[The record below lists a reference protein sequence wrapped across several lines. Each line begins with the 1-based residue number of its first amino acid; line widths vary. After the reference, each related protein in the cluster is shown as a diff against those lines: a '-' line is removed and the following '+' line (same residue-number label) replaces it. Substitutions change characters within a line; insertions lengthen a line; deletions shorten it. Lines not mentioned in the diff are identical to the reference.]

1 MSHESRGGEPLV
13 ARQDRAQ
20 WRASRVEATDD
31 PRPTR
36 HARSTSPGGRAC
48 PRPPRFAVGRAPRG
62 APPAAGRRHARRG
75 RQARGGRRH
84 GGDRRR
90 GRHEQD
96 SRLPALRRPGRAP
109 RRGLQPGRRAAAVE
123 TPRGDREQQLPAGDG
138 GRGDR
143 DLPGLPRGR
152 PRALPV
158 RRAPAERRPADRGR
172 PGQQPLRPRRRAGR
186 GRRVRRPAGGRPR
199 SGGRRA
205 VGPRRRRPGPF
216 GRRLVAARRAPHAP
230 QRTRCS
236 SDRSGLGRPL
246 RRREHPSGG
255 QVTSSL
261 PGTVDPQKIQE
272 VLDGRWAHVRR
283 DARENLRD
291 EEFLPVYGE
300 TMQEARERV
309 TRMSKR
315 LADSGRVGL
324 GFPKEYGGES
334 DSGGSVTSIEM
345 LAFGD
350 LSLMVKAGVQWG
362 LFGGA
367 LQLLGTKRQHDKYL
381 RDVMSFDL
389 PGCFAMTETG
399 HGSDVQQL
407 RTTCTYD
414 PATQTFD
421 LHTPH
426 QAARKD
432 YIGNAAKD
440 GRMAVVFAQLITQG
454 KNRGVH
460 AWLVPIRDENGNPM
474 PGVTIGDDGPKA
486 GLLGV
491 DNGRL
496 TFDHVTVPRDML
508 LDRYGQV
515 AEDGTYTS
523 SIENETRRFF
533 TMLGTLVRGRV
544 SVGGSAASATKLALD
559 IAVRYGDVRRQFAA
573 PGDDREI
580 VINDYLVHQR
590 KLLPALATSYG
601 LHFAQGELV
610 ELMHDVQGAADL
622 DEGAQREL
630 ESRAAGLKVAQT
642 WHATRTIQMCREA
655 CGGAGYLQEN
665 RLPHL
670 KADTDVFTTFEGDNT
685 VLLQLVAKGL
695 LTGYR
700 DTFGSLD
707 GWGRVGF
714 IADMVRETVLE
725 RTAARALIARLV
737 DAVPGR
743 DDEVPMLDR
752 GWQLKMFEFRE
763 KHSLEGA
770 IRRLRKNSTTEG
782 MAPFDMFNDVQDH
795 VLKTAQTH
803 IDRIVLEALVAG
815 IERTPDPAAKA
826 LLGRV
831 CDLYALSTIEADKGW
846 FLEHGRLTPTRAKAL
861 TGAVNDLLKQLR
873 PHMRTLV
880 DAFAIPDAWLNCAI
894 VAEEPGRQET
904 MAEHDAALRAAG
916 AQPQADATA
925 TDLEMAPAQ

>member
-1 MSHESRGGEPLV
+1 
-13 ARQDRAQ
+13 
-20 WRASRVEATDD
+20 
-31 PRPTR
+31 
-36 HARSTSPGGRAC
+36 
-48 PRPPRFAVGRAPRG
+48 
-62 APPAAGRRHARRG
+62 
-75 RQARGGRRH
+75 
-84 GGDRRR
+84 
-90 GRHEQD
+90 
-96 SRLPALRRPGRAP
+96 
-109 RRGLQPGRRAAAVE
+109 
-123 TPRGDREQQLPAGDG
+123 
-138 GRGDR
+138 
-143 DLPGLPRGR
+143 
-152 PRALPV
+152 
-158 RRAPAERRPADRGR
+158 
-172 PGQQPLRPRRRAGR
+172 
-186 GRRVRRPAGGRPR
+186 
-199 SGGRRA
+199 
-205 VGPRRRRPGPF
+205 
-216 GRRLVAARRAPHAP
+216 
-230 QRTRCS
+230 
-236 SDRSGLGRPL
+236 
-246 RRREHPSGG
+246 
-255 QVTSSL
+255 VTSTL
-261 PGTVDPQKIQE
+261 PTSVDPKAVQE

-291 EEFLPVYGE
+291 PDFLPVYGE
-300 TMQEARERV
+300 SMQDARDRV
-309 TRMSKR
+309 TRAARK
-315 LADSGRVGL
+315 LAESGRVGF
-324 GFPKEYGGES
+324 GFPKEYGGE
-334 DSGGSVTSIEM
+334 DDAGGSVSSIEM

-367 LQLLGTKRQHDKYL
+367 LQLLGSRRQHEKYL

-414 PATQTFD
+414 PATRCFD

-440 GRMAVVFAQLITQG
+440 GRMAVVFAQLISGGT
-454 KNRGVH
+454 NHGVH
-460 AWLVPIRDENGNPM
+460 AWLVPIRNDDGTPCA
-474 PGVTIGDDGPKA
+474 GVTIGDDGPKA
-486 GLLGV
+486 GLNGV

-496 TFDHVTVPRDML
+496 TFDHVQVPRDML

-544 SVGGSAASATKLALD
+544 SVGGSSGSATKLALD
-559 IAVRYGDVRRQFAA
+559 IAARYGNVRRQFAA

-590 KLLPALATSYG
+590 KLLPALATTYA
-601 LHFAQGELV
+601 LHFAQNELV
-610 ELMHDVQGAADL
+610 ETMHDVQTAVHVHGQEV
-622 DEGAQREL
+622 DEHAQREL

-642 WHATRTIQMCREA
+642 WHATRTIQMAREA

-707 GWGRVGF
+707 GWGRIGF

-737 DAVPGR
+737 DAVGR
-743 DDEVPMLDR
+743 DDEAPVLDR

-763 KHSLEGA
+763 KHALEGA
-770 IRRLRKNSTTEG
+770 IRRLRKNAGTDG

-795 VLKTAQTH
+795 VLRTAETH
-803 IDRIVLEALVAG
+803 IDRIVMEAFVAG
-815 IERTPDPAAKA
+815 VDRTTDPAARQ
-826 LLGRV
+826 LLDTL

-846 FLEHGRLTPTRAKAL
+846 FLEHGQLTATRAKLL
-861 TGAVNDLLKQLR
+861 TSTVNQLIKQLR
-873 PHMRTLV
+873 PHIITLV
-880 DAFAIPDAWLNCAI
+880 DAFAIPAEWKAAQILE
-894 VAEEPGRQET
+894 EEPDRQEA
-904 MAEHDAALRAAG
+904 MAARDAEVRFG
-916 AQPQADATA
+916 AEGSQASGESA
-925 TDLEMAPAQ
+925 TDLEVAPAQ

>member
-1 MSHESRGGEPLV
+1 M
-13 ARQDRAQ
+13 
-20 WRASRVEATDD
+20 T
-31 PRPTR
+31 TN
-36 HARSTSPGGRAC
+36 
-48 PRPPRFAVGRAPRG
+48 
-62 APPAAGRRHARRG
+62 
-75 RQARGGRRH
+75 
-84 GGDRRR
+84 
-90 GRHEQD
+90 
-96 SRLPALRRPGRAP
+96 LPA
-109 RRGLQPGRRAAAVE
+109 
-123 TPRGDREQQLPAGDG
+123 
-138 GRGDR
+138 
-143 DLPGLPRGR
+143 
-152 PRALPV
+152 
-158 RRAPAERRPADRGR
+158 
-172 PGQQPLRPRRRAGR
+172 
-186 GRRVRRPAGGRPR
+186 
-199 SGGRRA
+199 S
-205 VGPRRRRPGPF
+205 
-216 GRRLVAARRAPHAP
+216 
-230 QRTRCS
+230 
-236 SDRSGLGRPL
+236 
-246 RRREHPSGG
+246 
-255 QVTSSL
+255 
-261 PGTVDPQKIQE
+261 VDPQALQD

-283 DARENLRD
+283 DARENLQD
-291 EEFLPVYGE
+291 PDFLPVYGE
-300 TMQEARERV
+300 SVQEARERV
-309 TRMSKR
+309 TRAAKK
-315 LADSGRVGL
+315 LADSGRVGF
-324 GFPKEYGGES
+324 GFPKEYGGED

-367 LQLLGTKRQHDKYL
+367 LQLLGSKRQHDAYL

-432 YIGNAAKD
+432 YIGNAAQD

-454 KNRGVH
+454 RNHGVH
-460 AWLVPIRDENGNPM
+460 AWLVPIRDERGTPM

-486 GLLGV
+486 GLNGV

-496 TFDHVTVPRDML
+496 TFDHVRVPRDML

-523 SIENETRRFF
+523 GIENETRRFF

-573 PGDDREI
+573 PGEEREI

-590 KLLPALATSYG
+590 TLLPALATTYA
-601 LHFAQGELV
+601 LHFAQGQLV
-610 ELMHDVQGAADL
+610 ADMHDIQTAVHLHGEEI
-622 DEGAQREL
+622 DEEAQREL

-707 GWGRVGF
+707 GWGRIGF

-737 DAVPGR
+737 DAVPSR
-743 DDEVPMLDR
+743 TDDEIPMLTR
-752 GWQLKMFEFRE
+752 GWQLKMLEFRE
-763 KHSLEGA
+763 KHALEGA
-770 IRRLRKNSTTEG
+770 IRRLRKNSTTAG

-803 IDRIVLEALVAG
+803 IDRVVLESFVAG
-815 IERTPDPAAKA
+815 VDRTTDPAART
-826 LLGRV
+826 LLDTL
-831 CDLYALSTIEADKGW
+831 CDLYALSTIEADKAW
-846 FLEHGRLTPTRAKAL
+846 FLEHGQLTAARAKLL
-861 TGAVNDLLKQLR
+861 TATVNHLLKDLR
-873 PHMRTLV
+873 PHIVTLV
-880 DAFAIPDAWLNCAI
+880 DGFAIPPGWKAARILD
-894 VAEEPGRQET
+894 EEPDRQEA
-904 MAEHDAALRAAG
+904 MAARDAEVRS
-916 AQPQADATA
+916 QAEGDQAPDGSA
-925 TDLEMAPAQ
+925 TDLAVAPAQ

>member
-1 MSHESRGGEPLV
+1 V
-13 ARQDRAQ
+13 
-20 WRASRVEATDD
+20 T
-31 PRPTR
+31 
-36 HARSTSPGGRAC
+36 ST
-48 PRPPRFAVGRAPRG
+48 
-62 APPAAGRRHARRG
+62 
-75 RQARGGRRH
+75 
-84 GGDRRR
+84 
-90 GRHEQD
+90 
-96 SRLPALRRPGRAP
+96 
-109 RRGLQPGRRAAAVE
+109 
-123 TPRGDREQQLPAGDG
+123 
-138 GRGDR
+138 
-143 DLPGLPRGR
+143 LPG
-152 PRALPV
+152 
-158 RRAPAERRPADRGR
+158 
-172 PGQQPLRPRRRAGR
+172 
-186 GRRVRRPAGGRPR
+186 
-199 SGGRRA
+199 S
-205 VGPRRRRPGPF
+205 
-216 GRRLVAARRAPHAP
+216 
-230 QRTRCS
+230 
-236 SDRSGLGRPL
+236 
-246 RRREHPSGG
+246 
-255 QVTSSL
+255 
-261 PGTVDPQKIQE
+261 VDPKAVQE

-283 DARENLRD
+283 DARENLD
-291 EEFLPVYGE
+291 DPDFLPVYGE
-300 TMQEARERV
+300 SMRDARERV
-309 TRMSKR
+309 TRASKK

-324 GFPKEYGGES
+324 GFPTEYGGAD

-345 LAFGD
+345 VAFSD
-350 LSLMVKAGVQWG
+350 LSIMVKTGVQWG

-367 LQLLGTKRQHDKYL
+367 LQLLGSKRQHDKYL

-414 PATQTFD
+414 AATQCFD

-454 KNRGVH
+454 KNHGVH
-460 AWLVPIRDENGNPM
+460 AWLVPIRNDDGTPCE
-474 PGVTIGDDGPKA
+474 GVTIGDDGPKA
-486 GLLGV
+486 GLPGV

-496 TFDHVTVPRDML
+496 SFDHVRVPRDML

-544 SVGGSAASATKLALD
+544 SVGGAAGSATKLALD

-573 PGDDREI
+573 PGEDREI

-590 KLLPALATSYG
+590 KLLPALAKTYA

-610 ELMHDVQGAADL
+610 ETMHDVQTSVHVRGQEI
-622 DEGAQREL
+622 DEQAQREL

-642 WHATRTIQMCREA
+642 AHATATIQMCREA

-700 DTFGSLD
+700 DNFGSLD
-707 GWGRVGF
+707 GWGRVSF
-714 IADMVRETVLE
+714 VADMVRETVLE
-725 RTAARALIARLV
+725 RTAARALIQRLV

-763 KHSLEGA
+763 KHALEGA

-803 IDRIVLEALVAG
+803 IDRIVLEAFVAG
-815 IERTPDPAAKA
+815 VDRTTDPAARQ
-826 LLGRV
+826 LLDTL
-831 CDLYALSTIEADKGW
+831 CDLFALSTLEADKAW
-846 FLEHGRLTPTRAKAL
+846 FLEHGQLTPARAKTL
-861 TGAVNDLLKQLR
+861 TSTVNQLLKELR
-873 PHMRTLV
+873 PHMIALV
-880 DAFAIPDAWLNCAI
+880 DAFAIPPEWKAARILE
-894 VAEEPGRQET
+894 EEPDRQQA
-904 MAEHDAALRAAG
+904 MADRDAELRRQTG
-916 AQPQADATA
+916 VGTVEGTA
-925 TDLEMAPAQ
+925 TDLDVAPAQ

>member
-1 MSHESRGGEPLV
+1 
-13 ARQDRAQ
+13 
-20 WRASRVEATDD
+20 
-31 PRPTR
+31 
-36 HARSTSPGGRAC
+36 
-48 PRPPRFAVGRAPRG
+48 
-62 APPAAGRRHARRG
+62 
-75 RQARGGRRH
+75 
-84 GGDRRR
+84 
-90 GRHEQD
+90 
-96 SRLPALRRPGRAP
+96 
-109 RRGLQPGRRAAAVE
+109 
-123 TPRGDREQQLPAGDG
+123 
-138 GRGDR
+138 
-143 DLPGLPRGR
+143 
-152 PRALPV
+152 
-158 RRAPAERRPADRGR
+158 
-172 PGQQPLRPRRRAGR
+172 
-186 GRRVRRPAGGRPR
+186 
-199 SGGRRA
+199 
-205 VGPRRRRPGPF
+205 
-216 GRRLVAARRAPHAP
+216 
-230 QRTRCS
+230 
-236 SDRSGLGRPL
+236 
-246 RRREHPSGG
+246 
-255 QVTSSL
+255 VTSSL
-261 PGTVDPQKIQE
+261 PDLVDPTAIQE

-283 DARENLRD
+283 DARENLD
-291 EEFLPVYGE
+291 DPDFLPVYGE
-300 TMQEARERV
+300 NVPEARERV
-309 TRMSKR
+309 TRAAKK
-315 LADSGRVGL
+315 LADSGRVGY
-324 GFPKEYGGES
+324 GFPREYGGED
-334 DSGGSVTSIEM
+334 DSGASVTSIEM

-367 LQLLGTKRQHDKYL
+367 LQMLGTKRQHEKYL

-414 PATQTFD
+414 PATRCFD

-454 KNRGVH
+454 TNHGVH
-460 AWLVPIRDENGNPM
+460 AWLVPIRDEQGNPM
-474 PGVTIGDDGPKA
+474 PGVTIGDDGAKA
-486 GLLGV
+486 GLNGV

-496 TFDHVTVPRDML
+496 SFDHVQVPRDML

-523 SIENETRRFF
+523 TIENETRRFF

-559 IAVRYGDVRRQFAA
+559 IAVRYGNVRRQFAA
-573 PGDDREI
+573 PGEDREI

-590 KLLPALATSYG
+590 KLLPALATTYA
-601 LHFAQGELV
+601 LHFAQSELV
-610 ELMHDVQGAADL
+610 STMHDVQSV
-622 DEGAQREL
+622 DEIDEEKQREL

-642 WHATRTIQMCREA
+642 WHATRTIQLCREA

-700 DTFGSLD
+700 DAFGSLD

-737 DAVPGR
+737 DAVGR
-743 DDEVPMLDR
+743 DDEAPMLDR
-752 GWQLKMFEFRE
+752 GWQLKMMEFRE

-770 IRRLRKNSTTEG
+770 IRRLRKNSTSEG

-795 VLKTAQTH
+795 VLRTAQTH
-803 IDRIVLEALVAG
+803 IDRVVLEAFVAG
-815 IERTPDPAAKA
+815 VDRTEDPAARK
-826 LLGRV
+826 LLDAV
-831 CDLYALSTIEADKGW
+831 CDLYALWTIEADKGW
-846 FLEHGRLTPTRAKAL
+846 FMEHGQLTAARAKAL
-861 TGAVNDLLKQLR
+861 TATVNQLLKDLR
-873 PHMRTLV
+873 PHMTTLV
-880 DAFAIPDAWLNCAI
+880 DAFAIPDHWKAAKIL
-894 VAEEPGRQET
+894 EEESDRQEA
-904 MAEHDAALRAAG
+904 MAARDAEVRAEAEG
-916 AQPQADATA
+916 NQASGESA
-925 TDLEMAPAQ
+925 TDLEVAPAQ

>member
-1 MSHESRGGEPLV
+1 MSSSV
-13 ARQDRAQ
+13 
-20 WRASRVEATDD
+20 
-31 PRPTR
+31 PT
-36 HARSTSPGGRAC
+36 S
-48 PRPPRFAVGRAPRG
+48 
-62 APPAAGRRHARRG
+62 
-75 RQARGGRRH
+75 
-84 GGDRRR
+84 
-90 GRHEQD
+90 
-96 SRLPALRRPGRAP
+96 
-109 RRGLQPGRRAAAVE
+109 
-123 TPRGDREQQLPAGDG
+123 
-138 GRGDR
+138 
-143 DLPGLPRGR
+143 
-152 PRALPV
+152 
-158 RRAPAERRPADRGR
+158 
-172 PGQQPLRPRRRAGR
+172 
-186 GRRVRRPAGGRPR
+186 
-199 SGGRRA
+199 
-205 VGPRRRRPGPF
+205 
-216 GRRLVAARRAPHAP
+216 
-230 QRTRCS
+230 
-236 SDRSGLGRPL
+236 
-246 RRREHPSGG
+246 
-255 QVTSSL
+255 
-261 PGTVDPQKIQE
+261 VDPGKLRE
-272 VLDGRWAHVRR
+272 VMDGRWAHIRR

-291 EEFLPVYGE
+291 PDFLPVYGE

-309 TRMSKR
+309 TRAAKK

-324 GFPKEYGGES
+324 GFPKEFGGEA
-334 DSGGSVTSIEM
+334 DSGASVISIEM

-367 LQLLGTKRQHDKYL
+367 LELLGTRRHHEEYL

-414 PATQTFD
+414 PATECFD

-432 YIGNAAKD
+432 YIGNAAED
-440 GRMAVVFAQLITQG
+440 GRLAVVFAQLITQG
-454 KNRGVH
+454 KNHGVH
-460 AWLVPIRDENGNPM
+460 AWLVPIRNGDGSPCE
-474 PGVTIGDDGPKA
+474 GVTIGDDGPKA
-486 GLLGV
+486 GLPGV

-496 TFDHVTVPRDML
+496 TFDHVQVPRDML

-515 AEDGTYTS
+515 AADGTYTS

-544 SVGGSAASATKLALD
+544 SVGGSASSATKMALD

-573 PGDDREI
+573 PGEDREI

-590 KLLPALATSYG
+590 KLLPALARTYA
-601 LHFAQGELV
+601 LHFAQNTLV
-610 ELMHDVQGAADL
+610 ETMHDVQTAVHVHGEQI
-622 DEGAQREL
+622 DEEAQREL

-642 WHATRTIQMCREA
+642 AHATATIQMCREA

-700 DTFGSLD
+700 DAFGSLE
-707 GWGRVGF
+707 GWGKVGF

-737 DAVPGR
+737 DAVPGV
-743 DDEVPMLDR
+743 DDVPMLER

-763 KHSLEGA
+763 KHALEGA
-770 IRRLRKNSTTEG
+770 IRRLRKNSTTDG

-803 IDRIVLEALVAG
+803 IDRVVLEAFVAG
-815 IERTPDPAAKA
+815 VDRTEDPAAKV
-826 LLGRV
+826 LLDTV
-831 CDLYALSTIEADKGW
+831 CDLYALSTIEADKAW
-846 FLEHGRLTPTRAKAL
+846 FLEHGQLTAARAKLL
-861 TGAVNDLLKQLR
+861 TATVNQLLKELR
-873 PHMRTLV
+873 PHLITLV
-880 DAFAIPDAWLNCAI
+880 DGFAIP
-894 VAEEPGRQET
+894 AEWKAARILEEEADRQEA
-904 MAEHDAALRAAG
+904 MAARDAELRTQNG
-916 AQPQADATA
+916 EDTPQGTA
-925 TDLEMAPAQ
+925 TDLEVAPAQ

>member
-1 MSHESRGGEPLV
+1 M
-13 ARQDRAQ
+13 
-20 WRASRVEATDD
+20 
-31 PRPTR
+31 
-36 HARSTSPGGRAC
+36 
-48 PRPPRFAVGRAPRG
+48 
-62 APPAAGRRHARRG
+62 
-75 RQARGGRRH
+75 
-84 GGDRRR
+84 
-90 GRHEQD
+90 
-96 SRLPALRRPGRAP
+96 
-109 RRGLQPGRRAAAVE
+109 
-123 TPRGDREQQLPAGDG
+123 
-138 GRGDR
+138 
-143 DLPGLPRGR
+143 
-152 PRALPV
+152 
-158 RRAPAERRPADRGR
+158 
-172 PGQQPLRPRRRAGR
+172 
-186 GRRVRRPAGGRPR
+186 
-199 SGGRRA
+199 
-205 VGPRRRRPGPF
+205 
-216 GRRLVAARRAPHAP
+216 
-230 QRTRCS
+230 
-236 SDRSGLGRPL
+236 
-246 RRREHPSGG
+246 
-255 QVTSSL
+255 TSSL
-261 PGTVDPQKIQE
+261 PISVDPTILRD
-272 VLDGRWAHVRR
+272 VMDGRWAHVRR

-291 EEFLPVYGE
+291 PDFAPVYGE
-300 TMQEARERV
+300 TVQEARERV
-309 TRMSKR
+309 TRMAKK

-324 GFPKEYGGES
+324 GFPKQYGGED

-350 LSLMVKAGVQWG
+350 LSTMVKAGVQWG

-367 LQLLGTKRQHDKYL
+367 LQLLGSARQHDKYL

-414 PATQTFD
+414 PETQCFD
-421 LHTPH
+421 LNTPH

-440 GRMAVVFAQLITQG
+440 GRMAVVFAQLITGG
-454 KNRGVH
+454 KNHGVH
-460 AWLVPIRDENGNPM
+460 AWLVPIRDENGDPM
-474 PGVTIGDDGPKA
+474 PGVTIGDDGAKA
-486 GLLGV
+486 GLNGV

-496 TFDHVTVPRDML
+496 TFDHVQVPRDML

-523 SIENETRRFF
+523 TIENETRRFF

-544 SVGGSAASATKLALD
+544 SVGGSASSATKVALD
-559 IAVRYGDVRRQFAA
+559 IAARYGNVRRQFAA

-590 KLLPALATSYG
+590 KLLPALATTYA

-610 ELMHDVQGAADL
+610 ETMHDVQTAVHARGEQI
-622 DEGAQREL
+622 DEEKQREL

-642 WHATRTIQMCREA
+642 WHATSTIQMAREA

-725 RTAARALIARLV
+725 RTAARALISRLV
-737 DAVPGR
+737 DAVGR
-743 DDEVPMLDR
+743 DDEAPMLDR

-803 IDRIVLEALVAG
+803 IDRIVLEAFVAG
-815 IERTPDPAAKA
+815 IERTSDPDAKA
-826 LLGRV
+826 LLEKL
-831 CDLYALSTIEADKGW
+831 CDLYALHTIEADKAW
-846 FLEHGRLTPTRAKAL
+846 FLEHGQLTATRAKTL
-861 TGAVNDLLKQLR
+861 TSTVNQLVKELR
-873 PHMRTLV
+873 PHIITLV
-880 DAFAIPDAWLNCAI
+880 DAFDIPQEWKACQIL
-894 VAEEPGRQET
+894 EEEETRQEV
-904 MAEHDAALRAAG
+904 MAARDAELRVQAG
-916 AQPQADATA
+916 EQADTPDATA
-925 TDLEMAPAQ
+925 TDLEIAPAQ

>member
-1 MSHESRGGEPLV
+1 
-13 ARQDRAQ
+13 
-20 WRASRVEATDD
+20 
-31 PRPTR
+31 
-36 HARSTSPGGRAC
+36 
-48 PRPPRFAVGRAPRG
+48 
-62 APPAAGRRHARRG
+62 
-75 RQARGGRRH
+75 
-84 GGDRRR
+84 
-90 GRHEQD
+90 
-96 SRLPALRRPGRAP
+96 
-109 RRGLQPGRRAAAVE
+109 
-123 TPRGDREQQLPAGDG
+123 
-138 GRGDR
+138 
-143 DLPGLPRGR
+143 
-152 PRALPV
+152 
-158 RRAPAERRPADRGR
+158 
-172 PGQQPLRPRRRAGR
+172 
-186 GRRVRRPAGGRPR
+186 
-199 SGGRRA
+199 
-205 VGPRRRRPGPF
+205 
-216 GRRLVAARRAPHAP
+216 
-230 QRTRCS
+230 
-236 SDRSGLGRPL
+236 
-246 RRREHPSGG
+246 
-255 QVTSSL
+255 VTSTV
-261 PGTVDPQKIQE
+261 PGSVDPKVLQD

-283 DARENLRD
+283 DAREKLHD
-291 EEFLPVYGE
+291 PEFLPVYGE

-309 TRMSKR
+309 TRVSKK
-315 LADSGRVGL
+315 LADSGGVGL
-324 GFPKEYGGES
+324 GFPKEYGGA
-334 DSGGSVTSIEM
+334 DDAGGSVTSIEM
-345 LAFGD
+345 VAFGD
-350 LSLMVKAGVQWG
+350 LSIMVKTGVQWG

-367 LQLLGTKRQHDKYL
+367 LQLLGSKRQHDEYL

-414 PATQTFD
+414 PATRCFD

-440 GRMAVVFAQLITQG
+440 GRMAVVFAQLISQG
-454 KNRGVH
+454 RHHGVH
-460 AWLVPIRDENGNPM
+460 AWLVPIRNDDGTPCK
-474 PGVTIGDDGPKA
+474 GVTIGDDGPKA
-486 GLLGV
+486 GLNGV

-496 TFDHVTVPRDML
+496 TFDHVQVPRDML

-544 SVGGSAASATKLALD
+544 SVGGSAGSATKLALD
-559 IAVRYGDVRRQFAA
+559 IAARYGDVRRQFAA
-573 PGDDREI
+573 PGEDREI

-590 KLLPALATSYG
+590 KLLPALAKTYA
-601 LHFAQGELV
+601 LHFAQGHLV
-610 ELMHDVQGAADL
+610 ETMHDVQTAVHVHGQQI
-622 DEGAQREL
+622 DERAQREL

-642 WHATRTIQMCREA
+642 WHATQTIQMCREA

-707 GWGRVGF
+707 GWGRIGF
-714 IADMVRETVLE
+714 VADMVRETVLE
-725 RTAARALIARLV
+725 RTAARALIQRLV

-770 IRRLRKNSTTEG
+770 IRRLRTNAATDG

-803 IDRIVLEALVAG
+803 IDRIVLEAFVAG
-815 IERTPDPAAKA
+815 VDRTTDPAARQ
-826 LLGRV
+826 LLDTL
-831 CDLYALSTIEADKGW
+831 CDLYALSTIEADRAW
-846 FLEHGRLTPTRAKAL
+846 FLEHGRLTASRAKLL
-861 TGAVNDLLKQLR
+861 TGTVNQLLKDLR
-873 PHMRTLV
+873 PHLITLV
-880 DAFAIPDAWLNCAI
+880 DAFAIPAGWKAAKILE
-894 VAEEPGRQET
+894 EEPRRQEA
-904 MAEHDAALRAAG
+904 MAAR
-916 AQPQADATA
+916 
-925 TDLEMAPAQ
+925 DLEIAPAQ